1 MRYKNTKKIIKNG
14 KRVYS
19 TTFYPRI
26 PLQDSDVDVVVS
38 RGQRLD
44 TLANE
49 YYGDTSLWWIIS
61 KANGLNGSEIQLDPS
76 KVYRIPT
83 QIEGIL
89 SEFNAINRKS

>member
-1 MRYKNTKKIIKNG
+1 
-14 KRVYS
+14 
-19 TTFYPRI
+19 
-26 PLQDSDVDVVVS
+26 VS